1 MPVETE
7 HAGLYYCEKCHRTKS
22 EKEFYGSNN
31 LEKYPNGKLNICKSC
46 ISMHVDNWDPD
57 TYLWILQEADV
68 PYVPK
73 EWAALMQKYAKDKS
87 KLTGSTILGRYLAK
101 MKLRQFKSYR
111 WADTEF
117 LQQLE
122 DNKIEV
128 AMKQS
133 KNNYSASD
141 ITKAIMESNT
151 IEYPEKPIAEDKV
164 ADLSFIYEEPED
176 EEDEDVAKNL
186 TKEDRTYLRIK
197 WGSSY
202 KPEEWIQLE
211 KLYSDMMNS
220 YDIQTAGHID
230 TLKLICKTS
239 LKANQL
245 LDLGDKTSCSHKTL
259 LIAGKSY

>member
-1 MPVETE
+1 MGITE
-7 HAGLYYCEKCHRTKS
+7 LTVHELRD
-22 EKEFYGSNN
+22 
-31 LEKYPNGKLNICKSC
+31 KL
-46 ISMHVDNWDPD
+46 
-57 TYLWILQEADV
+57 
-68 PYVPK
+68 
-73 EWAALMQKYAKDKS
+73 
-87 KLTGSTILGRYLAK
+87 
-101 MKLRQFKSYR
+101 
-111 WADTEF
+111 
-117 LQQLE
+117 
-122 DNKIEV
+122 
-128 AMKQS
+128 
-133 KNNYSASD
+133 KNNELTASD